1 MFLPLLHDFLW
12 LRPSHNFFKRLTL
25 LLVLVGF
32 SRYASADV
40 ISGTVTGGTAL
51 GAGGTFV
58 RLTPPLPNPFGPA
71 NSVGNDTFQ
80 SPNLFAFN
88 EDQNIMLSGPLNVDI
103 GSGTVPTGTIVAS
116 HYVFFD
122 PGPTQTMIGTVN
134 FDSDILGI
142 MTSTGNLAASDF
154 LPNTGVTNLN
164 PPHRV
169 LQPGVNYLNPT
180 QRGLEAGDVVSISGP
195 RQISVNLSASTPGDY
210 IRVLTA
216 FSPNSAT
223 VPEPGTLGLLGPGLV
238 GVGWSVWRRKRG

>member
-122 PGPTQTMIGTVN
+122 PGPLQTIIGTVN

-154 LPNTGVTNLN
+154 LANT
-164 PPHRV
+164 
-169 LQPGVNYLNPT
+169 GVNYLNPA

-195 RQISVNLSASTPGDY
+195 RQVSVNLSASSPGDY
-210 IRVLTA
+210 VRVITA
-216 FSPNSAT
+216 FSPNSANVT
-223 VPEPGTLGLLGPGLV
+223 APEPGTLSLLGLGLV
-238 GVGWSVWRRKRG
+238 GVGWSVRRRKRS